1 MKKTQPKAGR
11 KKNPNALTAKADK
24 DFTRDF
30 ATPEYQAMMTE
41 TMVTARVWVD
51 QLDLKAMRE
60 ELNRAADEVNAGNM
74 RLPERMAITQAHTLN
89 HLFNQL
95 TIRAFENPGGQWFEP
110 YMRLALRAQ
119 AQSARA
125 LETLAALKSPAIFT
139 KQLNV
144 ANQQVVT
151 QGSAPPSLIAGT
163 PAELPEPG
171 SNSSFGEIQNSPAC
185 A

>member
-1 MKKTQPKAGR
+1 MKKTQPKTG
-11 KKNPNALTAKADK
+11 KKTNSTAPTAKADA

-30 ATPEYQAMMTE
+30 LTPEFQAMFIE
-41 TMVTARVWVD
+41 AGTAHRICVD
-51 QLDLKAMRE
+51 RLEPGAMRE
-60 ELNRAADEVNAGNM
+60 ELDRAGDEVNAGNM
-74 RLPERMAITQAHTLN
+74 RLPERMAMAQAHTLN
-89 HLFNQL
+89 HLFNRL
-95 TIRAFENPGGQWFEP
+95 TISAFENGGQWFET

-144 ANQQVVT
+144 ANQQVVN
-151 QGSAPPSLIAGT
+151 QGSAPPLQGAGT
-163 PAELPEPG
+163 PAELREPDPIVRLAD
-171 SNSSFGEIQNSPAC
+171 SESSRAC

>member
-1 MKKTQPKAGR
+1 MKKNST
-11 KKNPNALTAKADK
+11 ALTPKADK

-30 ATPEYQAMMTE
+30 LKPEYQAMMTE
-41 TMVTARVWVD
+41 AMATHRECVD
-51 QLDLKAMRE
+51 RFDFRAMRE
-60 ELNRAADEVNAGNM
+60 ALDLAGDEVNAGSM
-74 RLPERMAITQAHTLN
+74 RLPERMAIAQAHTLN

-95 TIRAFENPGGQWFEP
+95 AVRAFENLGGQWFEP

-144 ANQQVVT
+144 ANQQVVN
-151 QGSAPPSLIAGT
+151 QGSAPPLQAAGT
-163 PAELPEPG
+163 PAELREPG
-171 SNSSFGEIQNSPAC
+171 SNSSFGEIENSRAC